1 MATEAVSKP
10 RDRALIV
17 TSLAVEYAAV
27 RAHLEDLEERVM
39 PNGTVFEVGSFGSWE
54 VALLET
60 GLGHSAAAPP
70 IVSDAELSDP
80 TLVLSVGIAGGLRDV
95 RVGDVVAAS
104 EIYPYEFDPSGPSL
118 RPQTEIA
125 LSHALV
131 QRARAEAR
139 RDHWLGRLGESGAA
153 PPRRAFVGPVASVD
167 QLALPKLASMARF
180 PRSLHRDALG
190 VELDG
195 SGLLLARY
203 QNSRVRTLAIRGI
216 SDLIDQ
222 ETQADGYN
230 ARDVAA
236 RHAAAFAFE
245 ILAKLAA
252 NGISW
257 AVQPVSIPPEPVEL
271 RTLHLRSL
279 RIFDDFALEIHPR
292 SPDAGQWTV
301 LLGDNGV
308 GKTTILRALVF
319 ALADQRL
326 ANSFLQL
333 GGPSAPFLR
342 AGSGE
347 ALVDVSLGEERFRAR
362 IKRTREDIEELTKLD
377 PEPALPLYA
386 YGCQRGTALG
396 GPAREVEFKPL
407 DDVRSLFDDAGSL
420 IHAETWL
427 QGLRLAALESAGGPA
442 EAFFDAVRD
451 TVVAV
456 LNGVESLEVN
466 KDGVWLAGPNVDRAP
481 LAALSDGYITT
492 AGWLLDLIARWAH
505 RCQRAGVE
513 LDRDFCS
520 QMTALVLIDEIDL
533 HLHPLWQVEII
544 STLRQQFPQLSLVA
558 TTHNP
563 LTLLGAR
570 DSEIHVL
577 QRDPESGRVVARQR
591 DIPPGTR
598 ADQVLTGDWFGL
610 ASTVDRDTLEL
621 LDEHRELLRQGA
633 PKSDPRRR
641 ELEGE
646 LRQRLGSF
654 ADTAT
659 DRIVQSVAAELIPDD
674 FEELTPE
681 DRRLIREKIR
691 RRARERPEVPPRRDG
706 PDRLRARDRPR
717 LVDARAERAN
727 DSLSGSALSP
737 PSGTPPGPGP
747 AAPPSADSSTRC

>member
-1 MATEAVSKP
+1 MATEAASKL

-17 TSLAVEYAAV
+17 TSVAVEYAAV
-27 RAHLEDLEERVM
+27 RAHLEDLEERLM
-39 PNGTVFEVGSFGSWE
+39 PNGTLLEVGTFGTWE

-60 GLGHSAAAPP
+60 GYGPAAAALS
-70 IVSDAELSDP
+70 IVSDAELFDP
-80 TLVLSVGIAGGLRDV
+80 TLVLSVGIAGGLKAV
-95 RVGDVVAAS
+95 ALGDVVAATKV
-104 EIYPYEFDPSGPSL
+104 YPYKIFPGTGYPFRGNGEVDVS
-118 RPQTEIA
+118 A
-125 LSHALV
+125 HALV

-139 RDHWLGRLGESGAA
+139 KAGWQDRLGVTQAA
-153 PPRRAFVGPVASVD
+153 SLPRSFVGPIASIDELEVGAASSFSPEPPHSNA
-167 QLALPKLASMARF
+167 LAL
-180 PRSLHRDALG
+180 DI
-190 VELDG
+190 EG
-195 SGLLLARY
+195 SGLLLAKY
-203 QNSRVRTLAIRGI
+203 TSRGARALIIRGI
-216 SDLIDQ
+216 AQLIGRESDS
-222 ETQADGYN
+222 
-230 ARDVAA
+230 DVAEA
-236 RHAAAFAFE
+236 QLKAASHAAGFAFE
-245 ILAKLAA
+245 ILSNLAA

-257 AVQPVSIPPEPVEL
+257 AVQPVSIPRKPVEL
-271 RTLHLRSL
+271 RSLHLKSL
-279 RIFDDFALEIHPR
+279 RVFDDFALQVHPP
-292 SPDAGQWTV
+292 SPDEGQWTV

-342 AGSGE
+342 AESGE
-347 ALVDVSLGEERFRAR
+347 ASVEVGLGEERLRAR

-456 LNGVESLEVN
+456 LNGVETLEVN

-513 LDRDFCS
+513 LDRDFS
-520 QMTALVLIDEIDL
+520 SRMTALVLIDEIDL

-544 STLRQQFPQLSLVA
+544 STLRQHFPRLSFVA

-570 DSEIHVL
+570 KGEIHVL
-577 QRDPESGRVVARQR
+577 RRDPESGGVVARQR
-591 DIPPGTR
+591 DIPPGAR

-610 ASTVDRDTLEL
+610 VSTVDRGTLEL
-621 LDEHRELLRQGA
+621 LDEHRDLLRQKA

-654 ADTAT
+654 ADTAV
-659 DRIVQSVAAELIPDD
+659 DRIVQSIAAELIDDD

-681 DRRLIREKIR
+681 QRQSIRQKIR
-691 RRARERPEVPPRRDG
+691 RRARER
-706 PDRLRARDRPR
+706 
-717 LVDARAERAN
+717 
-727 DSLSGSALSP
+727 LS
-737 PSGTPPGPGP
+737 
-747 AAPPSADSSTRC
+747 